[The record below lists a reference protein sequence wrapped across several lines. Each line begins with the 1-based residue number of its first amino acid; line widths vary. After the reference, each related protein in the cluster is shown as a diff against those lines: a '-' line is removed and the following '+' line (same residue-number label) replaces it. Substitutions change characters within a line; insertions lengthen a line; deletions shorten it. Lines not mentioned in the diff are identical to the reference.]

1 MCSKRVARTHPHIFS
16 WRTRATIPVPLAKR
30 FKTSKGKTWSRGTIN
45 YCHLPYRSL
54 PIQCL
59 LPSKPENALKQ
70 MQQKVKRSLKYYHPD
85 HIPILGG
92 EMRNGCRKLFQHMF
106 TSVKNH
112 ISVCRSDSI
121 EKSCSCSCCIS
132 YKKYRQDSYKTFR
145 ASIHSPLPR
154 TT

>member
-1 MCSKRVARTHPHIFS
+1 MKIAWNYFFFFVKIKNGLRQVRGKLGHVAQ
-16 WRTRATIPVPLAKR
+16 
-30 FKTSKGKTWSRGTIN
+30 IN
-45 YCHLPYRSL
+45 YNCYLLYRWL

-59 LPSKPENALKQ
+59 LPSKPENALNH

-121 EKSCSCSCCIS
+121 EKSCCCSCCIS